1 MTVGRYPWAYI
12 TASTVTAT
20 VNLLCTGGDI
30 AAALDVAL
38 RCRWTPVS
46 GLRARPVAMA
56 RPRRITRR
64 GRRAAAGGGVART
77 SRGSRS
83 ARRRHRS
90 PSARLRKPEV
100 VWARPSLST
109 CALRRPEA
117 AVSARRFRSTSGP
130 SSTTRHRPTSR
141 TWTWLPTTSHCRR
154 RPT

>member
-56 RPRRITRR
+56 RPRRITRP

-90 PSARLRKPEV
+90 PSARLRK
-100 VWARPSLST
+100 
-109 CALRRPEA
+109 PEA